1 MVGAAIVPEAVAR
14 VHHATLE
21 DVGPALSARLASGY
35 RSEALAA
42 NDPCA
47 KCRLS
52 REPVRIRTRE
62 GVDAAMKAAGFDV
75 SHIGV
80 PPRTIT

>member
-1 MVGAAIVPEAVAR
+1 MVGVAIVPEAVAR

-21 DVGPALSARLASGY
+21 DAGPALSARPASGY

-52 REPVRIRTRE
+52 RE
-62 GVDAAMKAAGFDV
+62 GVDAAMKAAGLDV